1 MGIAR
6 TVVGDAFMLHF
17 LWRREEG
24 EKEPRGRE
32 PDDEAPAQRSAL
44 HMANAPQSTVCLI
57 RCPDRV
63 YNTERTLVTTISRV
77 EVFG

>member
-44 HMANAPQSTVCLI
+44 HMANAPQSTVLGLSDPLP
-57 RCPDRV
+57 RPRV
-63 YNTERTLVTTISRV
+63 QYREDVTYYD
-77 EVFG
+77 